1 MGTIDYTL
9 YLVTDRSLSRGRTT
23 IEVVQEAVAGG
34 VTCVQLREKNC
45 GTREFLEEARV
56 LRTVTRTLGVPLIVN
71 DRVDIALAVGADGV
85 HLGQQD
91 MPIADARR
99 LCPPGWIIGV
109 SAESPA
115 DAIHAELSG
124 ADYIG
129 VSPVFATPTKTDTA
143 PPLGLEGL
151 RKIRAAVKIPLVAIG
166 GIQMANAREVVR
178 AGADGLAVVS
188 AIVSADSPRAAA
200 AALRREIEAGR
211 GGTEWARRK

>member
-9 YLVTDRSLSRGRTT
+9 YLVTDRALSRGRRTAE
-23 IEVVQEAVAGG
+23 IVRAAVAGG

-45 GTREFLEEARV
+45 GTREFIDEARAV
-56 LRTVTRTLGVPLIVN
+56 QAALQGTGVPLIVN
-71 DRVDIALAVGADGV
+71 DRADVALAIGADGV

-91 MPIADARR
+91 MAIADARR
-99 LCPPGWIIGV
+99 LGPSGWIIGV
-109 SAESPA
+109 SAESVA
-115 DAIHAELSG
+115 DAARAELEG

-129 VSPVFATPTKTDTA
+129 ASPIFATPTKTDHA

-151 RKIRAAVKIPLVAIG
+151 RAMRAAVKIPLVAIG
-166 GIQMANAREVVR
+166 GIHAGNAQEVIL

-200 AALRREIEAGR
+200 AELRHEVENSR
-211 GGTEWARRK
+211 GKPGK